1 MKQIAAALVKAQKGY
16 GPALKTNTNPHFRSK
31 YADLSACIEA
41 VIDSL
46 NENGIA
52 LMQVTHEHEQ
62 GIVIETLFIHESGEQ
77 MSAGRLFM
85 PASKIDAQGFGSALS
100 YARRYSLMA
109 ACGIAPEDD
118 DANSAV
124 ASKPVAKPAL
134 LTPKPVAAPVL
145 VAKPVVEREPVVEA
159 PQAPAKMQ
167 GSASQWQL
175 KVAAGPDG
183 DMASWITVVMDATT
197 FALEMAQSQ
206 DDVMTIFRTN
216 LDIFNRMKAD
226 SVDDY
231 DKLMGVFKSH
241 KEKLIE
247 QVSK

>member
-85 PASKIDAQGFGSALS
+85 PASKLDAQGFGSALS

-118 DANSAV
+118 DANRAV
-124 ASKPVAKPAL
+124 QPPPKPVA
-134 LTPKPVAAPVL
+134 KPVAAPVL
-145 VAKPVVEREPVVEA
+145 AAKPVVEREPVVEA
-159 PQAPAKMQ
+159 PQAPVKMT
-167 GSASQWQL
+167 GSAGQWQL
-175 KVAAGPDG
+175 KVAAAPDG
-183 DMASWITVVMDATT
+183 DMASWVTVVSDATA
-197 FALEMAQSQ
+197 FALEMAQTQ
-206 DDVMTIFRTN
+206 EDVMTIFRTN
-216 LDIFNRMKAD
+216 LNIFNRMKAD

-231 DKLMGVFKSH
+231 DKLMNTFKTS